1 MTAETG
7 STGGPAGIDTK
18 AAQSP
23 IAQEVQLRL
32 GTYVNGKLQGLE
44 ACRQGV
50 LTEIRPDGT
59 SVVRGE
65 LETYVCEG
73 WLVEVP
79 DRNLIFPETQEF
91 VRRVRMELEL
101 AEIEKE
107 RQGMTEAETDA
118 DPTGETRRQL
128 DGLRVAEDQRR
139 RERVIAAERAW
150 GFPPG
155 TGEFSFGLMS
165 DMAGMEE
172 DQ

>member
-7 STGGPAGIDTK
+7 STGDPAGIDTRP
-18 AAQSP
+18 AQSP
-23 IAQEVQLRL
+23 TAQEVQLRL

-73 WLVEVP
+73 SLIEVS
-79 DRNLIFPETQEF
+79 DRNLIFPGTREF
-91 VRRVRMELEL
+91 VSMVRRGLP
-101 AEIEKE
+101 EIEKE
-107 RQGMTEAETDA
+107 RQGMAEVETDA
-118 DPTGETRRQL
+118 DPTGEARRQL
-128 DGLRVAEDQRR
+128 DGLRAVEAQRR
-139 RERVIAAERAW
+139 RGKVAAAEKDW
-150 GFPPG
+150 GFPSG
-155 TGEFSFGLMS
+155 TGETGFGLMS

-172 DQ
+172 EDQ